1 MSLTRRTL
9 FIALFIT
16 LLAIAGQW
24 SAADIQSLWRYPAA
38 LLLFGLLLEG
48 LRARTTPP
56 AIRRTLD
63 EQLALGEPHPLH
75 VGIHNHSSRP
85 LTIRTQARYPETL
98 HGDEALDSWVIPAG
112 ELSRRTTLVTP
123 LSPGHTRIGT
133 LYTRILGHMG
143 LAWWSRKVESTTQ
156 SRVVPR
162 ALSHNEQAAG
172 QLLSGERYT
181 PQQFCSG
188 DNLLALRDYRA
199 GDPIK
204 SIDWKA
210 TARRG
215 QPIVRVFA
223 REQSL
228 DLMLVID
235 AGRSSRLQA
244 GHLTRLDHYL
254 NIAARLAQLAC
265 SHGDQ
270 VGLLGFSSEHLVR
283 VPPGHGARALQQV
296 RTGLTTLKSQQDD
309 FNPIAAALEIQK
321 LLWQRSLVVFLCEME
336 QREAA
341 EQLTKA
347 CTLLAPK
354 HLAIVA
360 SLVDTDIQNL
370 QERECTDWLDP
381 YRRYAAQEF
390 TRSQQSTA
398 LHLQRLGTQVVLG
411 TEDELD
417 QRVMRRYQYLRNRR
431 RV

>member
-1 MSLTRRTL
+1 MSLTRRSLLIAL
-9 FIALFIT
+9 FIAL
-16 LLAIAGQW
+16 LAIVGQW
-24 SAADIQSLWRYPAA
+24 STADIQSLWRYPTA

-48 LRARTTPP
+48 LRARSAPP
-56 AIRRTLD
+56 PVQRTLD
-63 EQLALGEPHPLH
+63 EQLALGEPQPLH
-75 VGIHNHSSRP
+75 IEIHNPSTRP
-85 LTIRTQARYPETL
+85 LSIRTQARYPDTL
-98 HGDEALDSWVIPAG
+98 CGNESPEQWVIPAG
-112 ELSRRTTLVTP
+112 ELSTQTAMVTP
-123 LSPGHTRIGT
+123 LSLGQTGIGD
-133 LYTRILGHMG
+133 LYTRALGHLG
-143 LAWWSRKVESTTQ
+143 LAWWSRKVTSATH

-162 ALSHNEQAAG
+162 ALSRAEHAAG

-181 PQQFCSG
+181 PRQFSSG
-188 DNLLALRDYRA
+188 DNLLALRDYQA

-210 TARRG
+210 TAKRG
-215 QPIVRVFA
+215 QATVRVYA

-228 DLMLVID
+228 DVMLVID

-244 GHLTRLDHYL
+244 GMLTRLNHYI

-270 VGLLGFSSEHLVR
+270 IGLLGFSNQQLER
-283 VPPGHGARALQQV
+283 VPLGHGARALQNV
-296 RTGLTTLKSQQDD
+296 RTGLGRLQSQPDD

-321 LLWQRSLVVFLCEME
+321 LLRQRSLVVFLCEME

-341 EQLTKA
+341 EQLARA

-360 SLVDTDIQNL
+360 SLVDTDVKTL
-370 QERECTDWLDP
+370 QQRECSDWLDP
-381 YRRYAAQEF
+381 YRRYAAHEF

-398 LHLQRLGTQVVLG
+398 LHLQRLGTEVVLG

-417 QRVMRRYQYLRNRR
+417 QRVIRRYQHLRNRQ